1 LQEKIKDISLAHVS
15 SATASEVADSFLATL
30 QKYTSTTAWFPSLIN
45 LGISALIIISLLF
58 LFPVFVKLL
67 SRGIKQ
73 IHLELKT
80 LQLKA
85 KNKKGGD
92 GASQATHAV

>member
-15 SATASEVADSFLATL
+15 AATASEVADSFLATL
-30 QKYTSTTAWFPSLIN
+30 QKYTTTAWFPSFIN